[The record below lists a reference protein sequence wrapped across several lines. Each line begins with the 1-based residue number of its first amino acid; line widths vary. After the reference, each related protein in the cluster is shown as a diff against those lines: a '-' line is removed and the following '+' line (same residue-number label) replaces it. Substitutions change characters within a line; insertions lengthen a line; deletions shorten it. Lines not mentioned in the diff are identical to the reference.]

1 MSVRDMHHD
10 DCLGR
15 SIEGKLE
22 VSNLLSNKRSKG
34 LLLSRSLGK
43 ACISNFYL
51 ILIDDILRYQMEIFL
66 KKNNHFFST
75 CFSQTKDLNQL
86 YY

>member
-51 ILIDDILRYQMEIFL
+51 ILIDDILRYQMQK
-66 KKNNHFFST
+66 KKNLFFSPLVFPKQKT
-75 CFSQTKDLNQL
+75 
-86 YY
+86 